1 MMKLFSITMLMESF
15 SEVKRELPASPIFF
29 GVFTFA
35 TLMLMLYLVLRL
47 DRD

>member
-1 MMKLFSITMLMESF
+1 MKLFSITILMESF
-15 SEVKRELPASPIFF
+15 SEVKRELPASPVFF

>member
-1 MMKLFSITMLMESF
+1 MKLFSIAMLMQSF
-15 SEVKRELPASPIFF
+15 SEVKRELPASPVFF

-35 TLMLMLYLVLRL
+35 VLMLMLYLVLRL

>member
-1 MMKLFSITMLMESF
+1 MFKALITQASVTLFSE
-15 SEVKRELPASPIFF
+15 EGRELPAHPIFF

-35 TLMLMLYLVLRL
+35 VLMLMLYLVLRL

>member
-1 MMKLFSITMLMESF
+1 MKLFSIVTLMESF

-35 TLMLMLYLVLRL
+35 TLMLMLYLVIRL

>member
-1 MMKLFSITMLMESF
+1 MKLFSIVMLMESF

>member
-1 MMKLFSITMLMESF
+1 MMKLLSIAMLMESF
-15 SEVKRELPASPIFF
+15 SEVKRELPASPVFF

-35 TLMLMLYLVLRL
+35 VLMLMLYLVLRL

>member
-1 MMKLFSITMLMESF
+1 MKLFSIVMLMESF
-15 SEVKRELPASPIFF
+15 SEVKRELPASPVFF

-35 TLMLMLYLVLRL
+35 VLMLMLYLVLRL

>member
-1 MMKLFSITMLMESF
+1 MKLFSIAMLMESF
-15 SEVKRELPASPIFF
+15 SEVKRELPASPVFF

-35 TLMLMLYLVLRL
+35 VLILMLYLVLRL